1 MAEGDDDKDQKTH
14 DPTQK
19 KLDDAL
25 KKGDVAKSQDLVAWF
40 LLFISTLV
48 IATMGASSAGSLA
61 IPMKNLLANADLL
74 QVDRSALMQ
83 LLISI
88 IIAIVVAVGL
98 PMLALFLTGVG
109 ANLMQHRLV
118 FSTESLKP
126 KMSKISPLA
135 GFKRIFGLD
144 AIVNFAKG
152 VAKISIVGT
161 VIFVVLWPQRSSV
174 DAMVRMDVEMLLPHT
189 FALVMNVLMAVV
201 AILAI
206 IAIADYVY
214 QYQRWYT
221 RQKMSIQEL
230 KEEFKQSDGNP
241 EIKAK
246 IKQIRRERSRKRMM
260 ANVPNATVV
269 VTNPTHFAVALKY
282 EPGMAAPVCV
292 AKGMDLV
299 ALKIR
304 EIATANDVPIVENV
318 PLARAL
324 HASVEIDQPIEEEHY
339 RAVAEVI
346 GYVMRLR
353 GELQGG

>member
-61 IPMKNLLANADLL
+61 VPMKNLLANADLL

-118 FSTESLKP
+118 FSGESLKP
-126 KMSKISPLA
+126 KFSKISPLA

-152 VAKISIVGT
+152 VAKITIVGT

-346 GYVMRLR
+346 GYVMRLKGTLR
-353 GELQGG
+353 

>member
-40 LLFISTLV
+40 LLFISTLIV
-48 IATMGASSAGSLA
+48 ATMATASAGGLA
-61 IPMKNLLANADLL
+61 VPLKNLIANADLL

-126 KMSKISPLA
+126 KFSKISPMA

-144 AIVNFAKG
+144 AVVNFVKG
-152 VAKISIVGT
+152 VAKIAIVGT

-174 DAMVRMDVEMLLPHT
+174 DALVRMDVEMLLPHT
-189 FALVMNVLMAVV
+189 LAIVLNVLMAVV

-260 ANVPNATVV
+260 ANVPQATVV

-282 EPGMAAPVCV
+282 ESGMTAPVCV

-324 HASVEIDQPIEEEHY
+324 HASVEVDQPIEEEHY

-346 GYVMRLR
+346 GYVMRLKGTLR
-353 GELQGG
+353 

>member
-19 KLDDAL
+19 KLDDTL

-40 LLFISTLV
+40 LLFISTLIV
-48 IATMGASSAGSLA
+48 ATMATASAGGLA
-61 IPMKNLLANADLL
+61 VPLKNLIANADLL

-126 KMSKISPLA
+126 KFSKISPMA

-144 AIVNFAKG
+144 AVVNFVKG
-152 VAKISIVGT
+152 VAKIAIVGT

-174 DAMVRMDVEMLLPHT
+174 DALVRMDVEMLLPHT
-189 FALVMNVLMAVV
+189 LAIVLNVLMAVV

-260 ANVPNATVV
+260 ANVPQATVV

-282 EPGMAAPVCV
+282 ESGMTAPVCV

-324 HASVEIDQPIEEEHY
+324 HASVEVDQPIEEEHY

-346 GYVMRLR
+346 GYVMRLKGTLR
-353 GELQGG
+353 

>member
-1 MAEGDDDKDQKTH
+1 VAEGDDDKDQKTH

-346 GYVMRLR
+346 GYVMRLKGTLR
-353 GELQGG
+353 

>member
-40 LLFISTLV
+40 LLFISTLIV
-48 IATMGASSAGSLA
+48 ATMAASSAGGLA
-61 IPMKNLLANADLL
+61 VPLKNLIANADLVP
-74 QVDRSALMQ
+74 VDRSALMQ
-83 LLISI
+83 LLISLI
-88 IIAIVVAVGL
+88 VAVVVAIGL
-98 PMLALFLTGVG
+98 PLAGLFLTGVG

-118 FSTESLKP
+118 FSGESLKP
-126 KMSKISPLA
+126 KFSKISPMA

-144 AIVNFAKG
+144 AIVNFVKG
-152 VAKISIVGT
+152 LAKITIVGT
-161 VIFVVLWPQRSSV
+161 VIFVVLWPQRSTV
-174 DAMVRMDVEMLLPHT
+174 DAMVRMAVEMLLPHT
-189 FALVMNVLMAVV
+189 FSLVMSVLMAVV

-214 QYQRWYT
+214 QYQRWYN
-221 RQKMSIQEL
+221 RQKMSTQEL
-230 KEEFKQSDGNP
+230 KEELKQSDGNP

-260 ANVPNATVV
+260 ANVPQATVV

-282 EPGMAAPVCV
+282 ETGMTAPVCV

-304 EIATANDVPIVENV
+304 EVATANDVPIVENV

-324 HASVEIDQPIEEEHY
+324 HASVEVDQPIEEEHY

-346 GYVMRLR
+346 GYVMRLKGTLR
-353 GELQGG
+353 

>member
-61 IPMKNLLANADLL
+61 VPMKNLLANADLL

-346 GYVMRLR
+346 GYVMRLKGTLR
-353 GELQGG
+353 

>member
-1 MAEGDDDKDQKTH
+1 VAEGDDDKDQKTH

-48 IATMGASSAGSLA
+48 IATMGASSAGGLA
-61 IPMKNLLANADLL
+61 VPMKNLLANADLV

-135 GFKRIFGLD
+135 GFKRVFGLD
-144 AIVNFAKG
+144 ALVNFAKG
-152 VAKISIVGT
+152 VAKITIVGT

-189 FALVMNVLMAVV
+189 FSLVMSVLMAVV

-346 GYVMRLR
+346 GYVMRLKGTLR
-353 GELQGG
+353 